1 MLIAHPERFADLE
14 HTIDQYFRNAA
25 GRIAATVL
33 FMASKHESTNERI
46 DDVRTNAGTPLRN
59 PVKQSVTL
67 RLLCGIV
74 LIVTT
79 LYCAP
84 ARTKNS
90 RDDHVVTEERRGLYP
105 ELALYGFA
113 KKSSA
118 ALENKVSRAAVLY
131 PSFEIARQELAADGI
146 VLDVKEVR
154 RVTLQCGEGLLAL
167 RCEKVKRYFEGTL
180 EPGDALY
187 HNQLKFLKC
196 ASVYPTGKRTPAK
209 HCGGFFNRLGY
220 IRQGRCGRTGRRSHA
235 TP

>member
-1 MLIAHPERFADLE
+1 MDMRYQHDQSPVMETPELELAQFLIEVSEQIAVWTNTLIAHPEQFPDIE
-14 HTIDQYFRNAA
+14 HTIDQNFRNAA
-25 GRIAATVL
+25 GRFAATIL
-33 FMASKHESTNERI
+33 HKASKHESTGERL
-46 DDVRTNAGTPLRN
+46 DDVRANAGTPLRN

-131 PSFEIARQELAADGI
+131 PSFDIARQELAADGLA
-146 VLDVKEVR
+146 LDVNEVR
-154 RVTLQCGEGLLAL
+154 RITLQCGEGLLAL

-180 EPGDALY
+180 EPGNALY
-187 HNQLKFLKC
+187 HNR
-196 ASVYPTGKRTPAK
+196 PIT
-209 HCGGFFNRLGY
+209 N
-220 IRQGRCGRTGRRSHA
+220 
-235 TP
+235 